1 MMPSLFATVRNEAD
15 NTACTPE
22 RLCRLSVAIGALP
35 PAVFRFRDSAHPTQ
49 AALQVQVQA
58 PTTFSGEVVPDNQRR
73 ASQLRVEAFRSRPLM
88 PARSVSVVKA
98 TLPHF
103 QVAISTGTAS
113 PGVEMMAFLS
123 R

>member
-15 NTACTPE
+15 NMACTPE

-35 PAVFRFRDSAHPTQ
+35 PAVFRFRDSASPDPSSSAGAGAGT
-49 AALQVQVQA
+49 
-58 PTTFSGEVVPDNQRR
+58 TTFSGEVVPDNQRR
-73 ASQLRVEAFRSRPLM
+73 ASQLRFEAFRSRPLM